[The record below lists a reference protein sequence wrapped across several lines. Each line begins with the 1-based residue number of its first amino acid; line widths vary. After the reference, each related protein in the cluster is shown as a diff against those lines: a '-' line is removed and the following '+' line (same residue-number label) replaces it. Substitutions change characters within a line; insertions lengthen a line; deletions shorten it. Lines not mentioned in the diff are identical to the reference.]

1 MKYRDSEGNLQEIY
15 LPPTGDTLPIGSV
28 IEYAGDTVPTNW
40 ELVEDTGT
48 YKKIKKVANSV
59 GLVANVTN
67 EYSESKQESYD
78 CDYVN
83 KAITPKQNK
92 EWVMLYKGKKKSDGF
107 LSLPETFNELYVEVE
122 IKTSESATGDIA
134 TFNIPKVC
142 LEDTKKVFG
151 NGFYFNNS
159 VNAGTF
165 VLISKT
171 QIKLND
177 TYFASSYADSNANSL
192 INVYYR

>member
-1 MKYRDSEGNLQEIY
+1 
-15 LPPTGDTLPIGSV
+15 
-28 IEYAGDTVPTNW
+28 
-40 ELVEDTGT
+40 
-48 YKKIKKVANSV
+48 
-59 GLVANVTN
+59 
-67 EYSESKQESYD
+67 
-78 CDYVN
+78 
-83 KAITPKQNK
+83 
-92 EWVMLYKGKKKSDGF
+92 MLYKGKKKSDGF

-122 IKTSESATGDIA
+122 IKTKESDTGSIV

-142 LEDTKKVFG
+142 LEDTKKSFG

-159 VNAGTF
+159 VNAGTS